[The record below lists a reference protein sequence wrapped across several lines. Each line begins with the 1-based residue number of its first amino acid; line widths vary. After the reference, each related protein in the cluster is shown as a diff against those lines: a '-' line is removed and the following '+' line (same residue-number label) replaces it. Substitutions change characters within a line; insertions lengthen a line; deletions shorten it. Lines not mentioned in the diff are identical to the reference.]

1 VTPAGKRC
9 QTSARVFEAR
19 PSFFDGTSSVRVLRG
34 ANQNS
39 CIQRLIKD
47 AFGILHAVKLSQTQA
62 PQRP

>member
-1 VTPAGKRC
+1 PAPRGVTPAGKRC

-19 PSFFDGTSSVRVLRG
+19 PSFFDGTSSVRVLLRG

-47 AFGILHAVKLSQTQA
+47 ASGIFA
-62 PQRP
+62 RC